1 MIAGRWIRAV
11 FFVVLA
17 VFFVVFHARVVRV
30 HFGSDEMMNL
40 YGYWHPPLGKVVA
53 AYFAPWID
61 LVRPM
66 GAIYYLPLYRL
77 FGLNPYPFSLV
88 RLAFLFVNTIV
99 FFLLAKQLTRSWWIA
114 MLASFP
120 VAYQSTIGN
129 LHYDGAFIYDIL
141 CGGFYFAAF
150 FYYLRCRKATAL
162 TIREACIF
170 LALYICALDSKEMA
184 VSLPVLILA
193 YELLFRRP
201 KAKVAT
207 GLIAAAVTLV
217 FILAKTVGPAA
228 LTSIGGYRPEYTWA
242 RFTDSITRFSNEIFY
257 TDSFTTGR
265 VLLLWAF
272 LLVVGLL
279 HWVRRS
285 VDPRWLFLL
294 MWVVVTPLPIAF
306 LADRSGATLYI
317 VLAGWAMMAALAART
332 AVHVITR
339 LPLGRLPRAA
349 VMAAGLAACIA
360 AYWHE
365 TGRADRKAVPRYLK
379 NGEDTQQTIA
389 QLQALRLRPEPHS
402 VVVFLHDPFPDY
414 YDTLFIASLVWKDP
428 TIDIWLQNH
437 RHLPEADLA
446 RANYTIDYADGRFV
460 DRTAWRDIR

>member
-170 LALYICALDSKEMA
+170 LALYICALDSKE
-184 VSLPVLILA
+184 
-193 YELLFRRP
+193 
-201 KAKVAT
+201 
-207 GLIAAAVTLV
+207 
-217 FILAKTVGPAA
+217 
-228 LTSIGGYRPEYTWA
+228 
-242 RFTDSITRFSNEIFY
+242 
-257 TDSFTTGR
+257 
-265 VLLLWAF
+265 
-272 LLVVGLL
+272 
-279 HWVRRS
+279 
-285 VDPRWLFLL
+285 
-294 MWVVVTPLPIAF
+294 
-306 LADRSGATLYI
+306 
-317 VLAGWAMMAALAART
+317 
-332 AVHVITR
+332 
-339 LPLGRLPRAA
+339 
-349 VMAAGLAACIA
+349 
-360 AYWHE
+360 
-365 TGRADRKAVPRYLK
+365 
-379 NGEDTQQTIA
+379 
-389 QLQALRLRPEPHS
+389 
-402 VVVFLHDPFPDY
+402 
-414 YDTLFIASLVWKDP
+414 
-428 TIDIWLQNH
+428 
-437 RHLPEADLA
+437 
-446 RANYTIDYADGRFV
+446 
-460 DRTAWRDIR
+460 